1 MLTENTVT
9 SPTATPVEN
18 GDAKLGNL
26 SLDKAAQHL
35 MKLSQRAEPEKPVE
49 VLDSPEVVP
58 AEKPQANEPTSE
70 PVVAE
75 ATVQESE
82 GEETAESQEQ
92 AESESDGV
100 LSQLSSLDP
109 KSQEVARALLDK
121 QKEKMAGKFDRR
133 ISTEIAKK
141 HTADQQIQSLM
152 QQLEELKSQ
161 PKAVEQPAAPVPLAN
176 PNNPL
181 SNINDINALTQE
193 WQKAKDALRT
203 SEDLLAQMED
213 NGMDAIDY
221 GGQQFDR
228 KAIKTAMRNAKRV
241 VEDHAPQQA
250 QYLQTRHQTTQQ
262 AFETFPWFKDRNST
276 EYVMA
281 QRFMSDPSV
290 AARSDRDLVVG
301 FLVEGYKAVEY
312 RKKGSSTPA
321 PKPTPKAKPPA
332 SQTEFSASSSPTRAS
347 DSEVNRS
354 RSNSEIDKLS
364 NKKGGLTIAEAARM
378 LLHKEN
384 LHQKR

>member
-1 MLTENTVT
+1 
-9 SPTATPVEN
+9 
-18 GDAKLGNL
+18 
-26 SLDKAAQHL
+26 
-35 MKLSQRAEPEKPVE
+35 
-49 VLDSPEVVP
+49 
-58 AEKPQANEPTSE
+58 
-70 PVVAE
+70 
-75 ATVQESE
+75 
-82 GEETAESQEQ
+82 
-92 AESESDGV
+92 
-100 LSQLSSLDP
+100 
-109 KSQEVARALLDK
+109 
-121 QKEKMAGKFDRR
+121 
-133 ISTEIAKK
+133 
-141 HTADQQIQSLM
+141 
-152 QQLEELKSQ
+152 
-161 PKAVEQPAAPVPLAN
+161 
-176 PNNPL
+176 
-181 SNINDINALTQE
+181 
-193 WQKAKDALRT
+193 
-203 SEDLLAQMED
+203 
-213 NGMDAIDY
+213 MDAIDY

-301 FLVEGYKAVEY
+301 FLVEGYKAVES
-312 RKKGSSTPA
+312 RKNGSSAPA